1 MDSNTTLSSSA
12 EGSSTDRNTR
22 CAKRKRSGGSH
33 QENLPPGDPANE
45 NVVEK
50 HIGTGN
56 IEGQEG
62 PSLSWLND
70 LKSHKQHRPDPQ
82 DDDDVEYADQNEEI
96 ETGAPDTLRAK
107 SMRISK
113 QSNPA
118 KLTQEAM

>member
-1 MDSNTTLSSSA
+1 M
-12 EGSSTDRNTR
+12 
-22 CAKRKRSGGSH
+22 
-33 QENLPPGDPANE
+33 PPGDPANK

-50 HIGTGN
+50 RIGTGN

-82 DDDDVEYADQNEEI
+82 DDDDTEYADQNEEI
-96 ETGAPDTLRAK
+96 ETGAPDTSRAK
-107 SMRISK
+107 SVRISK

-118 KLTQEAM
+118 KLTREAM

>member
-1 MDSNTTLSSSA
+1 M
-12 EGSSTDRNTR
+12 R

-82 DDDDVEYADQNEEI
+82 DDDDTEYADQNEEI
-96 ETGAPDTLRAK
+96 ETGAPDTSRTK
-107 SMRISK
+107 SVRISK

-118 KLTQEAM
+118 KLTREAM